1 MALGFFVQTIYPKRT
16 MTPSDPNHRGDFN
29 ETETANAC
37 GRSVPLVDRSQP
49 HLAKRGSECRPA
61 VRSPEDL
68 RLHPAISELQLIDAI
83 GELNEATRLP
93 QEAPAP
99 ILISRS
105 GTILAGFGY
114 WQLAILE
121 GKREINCIE
130 YPLTDD
136 ESLQF
141 ILIHHRP
148 QHGWNAFIRTC
159 LALRLEPYFQQRAL
173 DNMRAGGRYKG
184 LADLPKAQRVDVRE
198 EIAALAGVAP
208 RTVTNVKTI
217 LKTAHPRLIEA
228 LKEGTLTINRALQLC
243 KLPKS
248 EQMEHFI
255 CWGEQRAIKKVI
267 RASLTESGTKAC
279 LDIPTLLTTLQLE
292 EARQPGSVS
301 ARVSRLQRTVIL
313 VGQDLLDRTEP
324 QKEDSDS

>member
-1 MALGFFVQTIYPKRT
+1 M
-16 MTPSDPNHRGDFN
+16 
-29 ETETANAC
+29 
-37 GRSVPLVDRSQP
+37 
-49 HLAKRGSECRPA
+49 
-61 VRSPEDL
+61 
-68 RLHPAISELQLIDAI
+68 
-83 GELNEATRLP
+83 
-93 QEAPAP
+93 
-99 ILISRS
+99 
-105 GTILAGFGY
+105 
-114 WQLAILE
+114 E